1 MFFLCRRI
9 SAYIQARQNKK
20 MGTAFP
26 TKVQP
31 FPTNN
36 TRGCHGELYNIRTYP
51 FKCCEKS
58 IKQPRKELLFM
69 QKSILE
75 ALARGEI
82 FPFTGSMKRDR
93 DYEQAN
99 QLSCDSEQ
107 KLKSAL
113 STDLKETFEQYIS
126 AQDEISSADG
136 FDQFI
141 YGYRLGVLMMVE
153 VFNGREVATSGRI
166 N

>member
-1 MFFLCRRI
+1 M
-9 SAYIQARQNKK
+9 
-20 MGTAFP
+20 
-26 TKVQP
+26 
-31 FPTNN
+31 
-36 TRGCHGELYNIRTYP
+36 E
-51 FKCCEKS
+51 
-58 IKQPRKELLFM
+58 
-69 QKSILE
+69 
-75 ALARGEI
+75 
-82 FPFTGSMKRDR
+82 RDK

-107 KLKSAL
+107 KLKSTL
-113 STDLKETFEQYIS
+113 STDLKEIFEQYIS

-153 VFNGREVATSGRI
+153 VFNGREVATSGRT